1 MRPVA
6 LIQHERTQGPGRLL
20 DYLTEQHIPTVTF
33 MPDEGDDVPIHAKDY
48 SGVVFLGSQHSVN
61 EPLRWINR
69 EVLLCL
75 SALEADVP
83 LLGHCFGAQ
92 LMAKTLGAPVR
103 RNAWPN
109 IGWSTLRTTP
119 FAKELFGADL
129 VPAFNWH
136 YDTFGIPARADRL
149 LFGPY
154 CINKAFRLGK
164 HLAFQCHFEVTQDI
178 IQTWCAQ
185 SASELASAK
194 GPAVQSAQCILSA
207 MPQALPEVH
216 RFARRVYQHWAAG
229 LPRVP
234 MVSYACTR

>member
-6 LIQHERTQGPGRLL
+6 LIQHERTQGPGLL
-20 DYLTEQHIPTVTF
+20 RDYLNEQHIPNVTF
-33 MPDEGDDVPIHAKDY
+33 MPDEGEDVPIHAKDY
-48 SGVVFLGSQHSVN
+48 SGIVLLGSQHCVN
-61 EPLRWINR
+61 EPFPWIHR
-69 EVLLCL
+69 EVALCL

-92 LMAKTLGAPVR
+92 LMAKSLGAPVR
-103 RNAWPN
+103 RNVWPN
-109 IGWSTLRTTP
+109 IGWSQLRATP
-119 FAKELFGADL
+119 YAKELFGSDF

-164 HLAFQCHFEVTQDI
+164 HLAFQCHFEVTQEI
-178 IQTWCAQ
+178 IQTWCAK
-185 SASELASAK
+185 SVSELASAK
-194 GPAVQSAQCILSA
+194 GPAVQSAQYILSA

-216 RFARRVYQHWAAG
+216 RFARRIYQYWTTG
-229 LPRVP
+229 LIRDS
-234 MVSYACTR
+234 MVSHACSR